1 MENNTPNQHTLNKW
15 IETIVHDY
23 WLHTQKQMEND
34 GMSFEDYSEAQQ
46 KRVICDCFLDADFF
60 RKKMLGL
67 GNKKKPNLISMIQF
81 DYIMEHYGTYVRK
94 AIVLELE
101 KQKAIIELEQMEND
115 DTEK

>member
-15 IETIVHDY
+15 VERIVHDY
-23 WLHTQKQMEND
+23 WLHTQKQMEKD
-34 GMSFEDYSEAQQ
+34 GVSYDEYSEAQQ
-46 KRVICDCFLDADFF
+46 KRIICDCFLEPDFF
-60 RKKMLGL
+60 RKKMLAL
-67 GNKKKPNLISMIQF
+67 GTERENPISSLKF
-81 DYIMEHYGTYVRK
+81 DIIMEHYGTLVRK